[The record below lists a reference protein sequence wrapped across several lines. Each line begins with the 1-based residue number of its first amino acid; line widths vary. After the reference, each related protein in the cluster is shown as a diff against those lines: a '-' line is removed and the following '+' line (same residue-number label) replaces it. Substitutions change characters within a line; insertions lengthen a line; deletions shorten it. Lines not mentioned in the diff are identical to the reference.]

1 MHISALSPFGPIF
14 AKELRTAARR
24 KRNYLLRVF
33 YLGSLLLFL
42 VFAYETAHEFGP
54 STVASRAREQEA
66 LGWAFFM
73 CFSFFSVSAMALIGP
88 ILTSTAING
97 ERLAKTFHVLL
108 MTPINAWQIAAGKLF
123 SRLLTALVLLLLSM
137 PVLALVRLL
146 GGVELSDM
154 FGVILLA
161 AVTCLTTAALGL
173 LLSTLIDR
181 TYVVILLAYAILGF
195 FYMLV
200 PFMTGMMMQ
209 LASNSGSRRAWMF
222 DWMRW
227 MSRTNPIFCVGF
239 IVAER
244 TRMLNLSW
252 YPCVFVHLG
261 ITAVLLMCTGLMLRR
276 IARREGGGASPRAQD
291 AVAPVVSMA
300 APALEECVLDATAT
314 RGEGG
319 AVEALVVS
327 APVTTRSRRRT
338 VGENPILWREIRRP
352 LIPRWYQ
359 RIMCVIGLC
368 LLLGS
373 TYVLMHKAKNL
384 DSPETHAGYAWVFDT
399 VFLLMVCVLSG
410 TAIAQEKESD
420 TWTTLLSSPLSARA
434 IVWGKF
440 MGILVRLFWWFLLI
454 AAHFVIFA
462 FKGYISWTAVVIT
475 LAVIISFNSVWL
487 ASGLYLSL
495 RLTKVTAAVIVNLLL
510 PVLLYG
516 GASLVLVTLES
527 MFDWH
532 RGSEQAMW
540 YVPYFYLAEALTHF
554 RTFTAGYRW
563 NVNGPWQAQMPGTN
577 TQIPA
582 GDWYSVV
589 TQVCVIHLL
598 CALLILI
605 WTTVRFNRIVGRAP
619 EVGPAELFKH

>member
-14 AKELRTAARR
+14 GKELRTAARR

-42 VFAYETAHEFGP
+42 LFAYGTAHEWGP
-54 STVASRAREQEA
+54 SSVAARAREQEA
-66 LGWAFFM
+66 LGWAFFL

-161 AVTCLTTAALGL
+161 ATTCLATATLGL

-181 TYVVILLAYAILGF
+181 TYVVILLSYAILGF
-195 FYMLV
+195 FYLLV
-200 PFMTGMMMQ
+200 PFMTVMMMQ
-209 LASNSGSRRAWMF
+209 LASATPGRRAWMF

-227 MSRTNPIFCVGF
+227 MSRTNPFFCVGF

-261 ITAVLLMCTGLMLRR
+261 ITAVLLLFTSLLLRR
-276 IARREGGGASPRAQD
+276 IARREGGGAKPRAQD
-291 AVAPVVSMA
+291 AVAPALSMA
-300 APALEECVLDATAT
+300 APPLAGVDLVDGAAVDDVPPTA
-314 RGEGG
+314 
-319 AVEALVVS
+319 S
-327 APVTTRSRRRT
+327 APVRTRSRTRT

-352 LIPRWYQ
+352 LIPRMYH
-359 RIMCVIGLC
+359 RILCVVGLG

-373 TYVLMHKAKNL
+373 TYVLMQKMKELH
-384 DSPETHAGYAWVFDT
+384 DPDTHVGYGFVFDT
-399 VFLLMVCVLSG
+399 LFLLMVCVLSG

-420 TWTTLLSSPLSARA
+420 TWTTILSSPLSARA

-454 AAHFVIFA
+454 AAHFVVFA
-462 FKGYISWTAVVIT
+462 LIGFISWTAVAIT

-487 ASGLYLSL
+487 ATGVYLSL

-516 GASLVLVTLES
+516 GVSLALVTIES
-527 MFDWH
+527 LLNWH
-532 RGSEQAMW
+532 RASEQAMW
-540 YVPYFYLAEALTHF
+540 YLPYFYLVQALTRF
-554 RTFTAGYRW
+554 RAIGQGYSP
-563 NVNGPWQAQMPGTN
+563 NVNGPWQATMPGTN
-577 TQIPA
+577 VPIPA
-582 GDWYSVV
+582 GDWYAVV
-589 TQVCVIHLL
+589 TQMCVIHLL
-598 CALLILI
+598 LALLILI

-619 EVGPAELFKH
+619 EAGPAELFKV